1 MTLDELRTQQQEG
14 SEEADI
20 FLEEELD
27 AEQLQADLI
36 EALHAL
42 DAVHALL
49 LWIAG
54 GPRHISN
61 YKLREI
67 KRLKKKS
74 FDLLEQH
81 GYSFDEE
88 EEEG

>member
-1 MTLDELRTQQQEG
+1 MTLDELRRQQVEG

-20 FLEEELD
+20 FLEEDLD
-27 AEQLQADLI
+27 AEQLQSDLI
-36 EALHAL
+36 EALRTL
-42 DAVHALL
+42 DAIHALL
-49 LWIAG
+49 LWVAA
-54 GPRHISN
+54 GPRHLSN

-67 KRLKKKS
+67 KRLRKEAS
-74 FDLLEQH
+74 DLLEQH